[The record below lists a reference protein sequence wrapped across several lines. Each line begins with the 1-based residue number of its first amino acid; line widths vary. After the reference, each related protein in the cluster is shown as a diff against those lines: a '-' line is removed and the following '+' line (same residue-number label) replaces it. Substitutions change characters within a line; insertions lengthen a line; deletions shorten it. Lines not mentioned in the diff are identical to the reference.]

1 MFLNSFLFSKGTLYM
16 NNTSHNALF
25 GTKTADNLMHAFE
38 HESKSALRGNIYS
51 LQASMEKDTG
61 TRRMLDEISEN
72 GTASGELWLSYL
84 DETDT
89 TPENLRRL
97 SEIKN
102 DVDSVLYDD
111 MAQTADKEGF
121 HEIAEKFRMASSVSK
136 SHANLLD
143 DRISQLEHTKQWH
156 PDTTFRCPACGY
168 VIMGNAMPDACPLCN
183 GEF

>member
-1 MFLNSFLFSKGTLYM
+1 M

-84 DETDT
+84 DERDT
-89 TPENLRRL
+89 TPEKVVVSLWNPFPGSIHTASHLLL
-97 SEIKN
+97 SKFIE
-102 DVDSVLYDD
+102 
-111 MAQTADKEGF
+111 ADF
-121 HEIAEKFRMASSVSK
+121 
-136 SHANLLD
+136 N
-143 DRISQLEHTKQWH
+143 
-156 PDTTFRCPACGY
+156 
-168 VIMGNAMPDACPLCN
+168 
-183 GEF
+183 